1 MGKGKAGRTGADMV
15 RISTF
20 LRENQIEALRA
31 NQQRTGVPVS
41 EQIRRALDSA
51 LGTKPARHTGGAR

>member
-1 MGKGKAGRTGADMV
+1 MV